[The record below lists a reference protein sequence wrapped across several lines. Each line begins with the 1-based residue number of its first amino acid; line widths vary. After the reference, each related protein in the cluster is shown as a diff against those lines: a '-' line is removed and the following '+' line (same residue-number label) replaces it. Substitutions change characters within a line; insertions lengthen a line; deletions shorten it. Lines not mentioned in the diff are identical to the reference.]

1 MTGNCGTEPREG
13 CIRMYFGASM
23 APYKKVVIYS
33 KDDHF
38 PLRAQWEAMGL
49 VSFLKS
55 FQA

>member
-1 MTGNCGTEPREG
+1 
-13 CIRMYFGASM
+13 MYFGASM